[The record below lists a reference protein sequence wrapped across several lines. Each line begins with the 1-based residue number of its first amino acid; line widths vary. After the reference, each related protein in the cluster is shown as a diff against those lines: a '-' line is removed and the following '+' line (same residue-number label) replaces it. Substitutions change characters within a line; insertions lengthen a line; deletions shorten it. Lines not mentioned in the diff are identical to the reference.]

1 MNDSNSFILRALSSI
16 LIGLLLTINPER
28 MTEVLVMIIGILF
41 AVSGCFSLINYV
53 MALNSKTKYYKPVF
67 PIIGLGSFLFGIF
80 MSVFPELFIAYL
92 MYVLGFLIILAGTNQ
107 IISFIKYRKIISV
120 TWYMYVMALLILG
133 SGILVVL
140 KPMETASLP
149 FLIMGCT
156 SIFYGITELI
166 HGVRIKKS
174 QKSYKRRMAEE
185 AQTIEIKSTQ
195 TNSSDT
201 KAR

>member
-1 MNDSNSFILRALSSI
+1 
-16 LIGLLLTINPER
+16 
-28 MTEVLVMIIGILF
+28 
-41 AVSGCFSLINYV
+41 
-53 MALNSKTKYYKPVF
+53 
-67 PIIGLGSFLFGIF
+67 
-80 MSVFPELFIAYL
+80 
-92 MYVLGFLIILAGTNQ
+92 
-107 IISFIKYRKIISV
+107 
-120 TWYMYVMALLILG
+120 MYVMALLILG

-185 AQTIEIKSTQ
+185 AQAIEIKSTQ

>member
-53 MALNSKTKYYKPVF
+53 MALSSKTKYYKPVF

-185 AQTIEIKSTQ
+185 AQAIEIKSTQ